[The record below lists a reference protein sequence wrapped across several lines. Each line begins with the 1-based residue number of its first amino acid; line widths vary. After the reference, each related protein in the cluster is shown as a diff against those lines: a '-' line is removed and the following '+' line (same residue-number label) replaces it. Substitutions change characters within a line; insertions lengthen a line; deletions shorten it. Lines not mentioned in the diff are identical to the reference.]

1 MDTIL
6 DMTKVF
12 LSSICFSL
20 LPTDVAWDNIHSF
33 CSYRVI
39 ALKMFSEENAPVTN
53 HNRGKFLY
61 DLVQWVMIYCMRLDI
76 P

>member
-12 LSSICFSL
+12 LSFVCFSL
-20 LPTDVAWDNIHSF
+20 LPTDVVWDKLFSF

-39 ALKMFSEENAPVTN
+39 ALAFLGVNGAGHR
-53 HNRGKFLY
+53 HNGCDFF
-61 DLVQWVMIYCMRLDI
+61 MIQCNG
-76 P
+76 

>member
-12 LSSICFSL
+12 LSSVFFSL
-20 LPTDVAWDNIHSF
+20 LPTDVAWDKILSF

-39 ALKMFSEENAPVTN
+39 ALKYFSEEMAPVTN

-61 DLVQWVMIYCMRLDI
+61 DLVQ
-76 P
+76 